1 MHFYHPFIF
10 QKSIKIDETQ
20 RKSSQSNPEDLLL
33 ALLYHGLMRFVALSF
48 IILMELVVMLMAVA
62 VVVQE
67 KGKMKGKKE

>member
-1 MHFYHPFIF
+1 M
-10 QKSIKIDETQ
+10 
-20 RKSSQSNPEDLLL
+20 L